1 MPVCQTSNVHKR
13 PSVDGCIGP
22 SGSGGCIQ
30 HDTEEESR
38 CHRSF
43 HRFTTIGHDF
53 VSTESAVDIS
63 LKKHELLI
71 RQSVD
76 TLLTSER
83 SNFFSEMLT
92 TDRDH
97 KITDL
102 VLDKDK
108 DEHESNA
115 ERGER

>member
-1 MPVCQTSNVHKR
+1 M
-13 PSVDGCIGP
+13 
-22 SGSGGCIQ
+22 
-30 HDTEEESR
+30 E
-38 CHRSF
+38 
-43 HRFTTIGHDF
+43 
-53 VSTESAVDIS
+53 
-63 LKKHELLI
+63 HELLI

-76 TLLTSER
+76 TLLMSER
-83 SNFFSEMLT
+83 SNFFCEMLT